1 MCDKALAVRRMT
13 EADLALALEWA
24 AAEGWNPGLHD
35 ARSFY
40 AADPQ
45 GFLLAELDGAPAG
58 SVSAV
63 RYGADFGFLG
73 LYIVRPEFR
82 GRGFGLKLWRAALDH
97 LGDRIVGLDGVVAQ
111 QGNYRRSG
119 FALAF
124 RNIRQRGEGGGR
136 RRPVSSISRQC
147 RSTKLRATT
156 RPLFRRRAMPFSPH
170 GSGNRKP
177 TPSASWTGKH

>member
-45 GFLLAELDGAPAG
+45 GFLLGELDGAPAG

-63 RYGADFGFLG
+63 RYGAVFGFLG

-82 GRGFGLKLWRAALDH
+82 GRGFGLKLWRAALD
-97 LGDRIVGLDGVVAQ
+97 LS
-111 QGNYRRSG
+111 RRSD
-119 FALAF
+119 
-124 RNIRQRGEGGGR
+124 RGPRRR
-136 RRPVSSISRQC
+136 RRPAGQLPQIRF
-147 RSTKLRATT
+147 RT
-156 RPLFRRRAMPFSPH
+156 RVP
-170 GSGNRKP
+170 
-177 TPSASWTGKH
+177 

>member
-1 MCDKALAVRRMT
+1 MIGNSRPTSVGGTSPLRREEKMT

-45 GFLLAELDGAPAG
+45 GFLLGELDGAPAG

-82 GRGFGLKLWRAALDH
+82 GRGFGVKLWRAALDH

-111 QGNYRRSG
+111 QELPQIR
-119 FALAF
+119 F
-124 RNIRQRGEGGGR
+124 R
-136 RRPVSSISRQC
+136 
-147 RSTKLRATT
+147 T
-156 RPLFRRRAMPFSPH
+156 RVP
-170 GSGNRKP
+170 
-177 TPSASWTGKH
+177 